1 MEYCSKREMKKT
13 GMKAVRKCP
22 RKSNGFDK
30 GLEPDKIVG
39 VTDRSG
45 ELMFLISWK
54 VILMT
59 HPFFV
64 VGKISIS
71 GQRRG

>member
-22 RKSNGFDK
+22 RKPNGFDK

-45 ELMFLISWK
+45 ELMFLMSWK

-59 HPFFV
+59 ITYFL
-64 VGKISIS
+64 
-71 GQRRG
+71 